1 MWPVGLRGFIC
12 VSVNEGV
19 SVLTLFPVLKHLGS
33 RFFFWC
39 VIVLPPLLQ
48 FHTPWITLGRGD
60 HCNLWPLTSGKS
72 LYGLPEGVGFALAFG
87 QHNPSVWAKW
97 KCKETSSTMVSV
109 TYQTRTKSRVVCL
122 GCPTVVCYSF
132 FFSLSCSLLFHS
144 GFSNS
149 QNTFSIY
156 ISLLVNYYC

>member
-1 MWPVGLRGFIC
+1 MRACRCSLCFLFLNISAPGFC
-12 VSVNEGV
+12 
-19 SVLTLFPVLKHLGS
+19 
-33 RFFFWC
+33 FFFWC

-48 FHTPWITLGRGD
+48 FYTPWITLGRGD

-72 LYGLPEGVGFALAFG
+72 LRLTWGGRFALAFG

-122 GCPTVVCYSF
+122 GWPTVVCYSF
-132 FFSLSCSLLFHS
+132 FLSCSPLFHS
-144 GFSNS
+144 GFSNP
-149 QNTFSIY
+149 QNTLSIY